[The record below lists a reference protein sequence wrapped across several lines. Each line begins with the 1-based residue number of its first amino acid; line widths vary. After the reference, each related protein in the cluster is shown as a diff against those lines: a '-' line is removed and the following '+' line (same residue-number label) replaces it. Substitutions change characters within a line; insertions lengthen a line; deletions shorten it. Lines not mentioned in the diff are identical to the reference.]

1 MEFRRILVPTDFS
14 ERSYTAFQVALKHAQ
29 CMGSTLVLFHVIP
42 REQIRFTREILVEG
56 KTTIPGYTEDELLE
70 RRKAKMRNEFS
81 EHFPNYDKA
90 TVRIETEVRVGN
102 PVEEILKAIKELDID
117 AVVMGTHGRTGLD
130 LVLIGSVAEKVVRH
144 AKVPVTTVKAL
155 K

>member
-14 ERSYTAFQVALKHAQ
+14 ERSYTAFQVALKHGQ
-29 CMGSTLVLFHVIP
+29 CMGATLVLFHVIP
-42 REQIRFTREILVEG
+42 REQIKFTREILIEG
-56 KTTIPGYTEDELLE
+56 KTTIPGYTEEELME
-70 RRKAKMRNEFS
+70 RRKAKMMNEFR
-81 EHFPNYDKA
+81 EHFPNYDKE
-90 TVRIETEVRVGN
+90 TVRIDTEVRVGN
-102 PVEEILKAIKELDID
+102 PVEEILKAINELDID

-144 AKVPVTTVKAL
+144 AEVPVTTVKAV